1 MLTHTH
7 ISPGLEY
14 NHNVKEKDKI
24 GQVTLEET
32 VTSGLAEA
40 YLLEHRTKR

>member
-14 NHNVKEKDKI
+14 NQNVKEKDKI

-40 YLLEHRTKR
+40 YILEHRTER